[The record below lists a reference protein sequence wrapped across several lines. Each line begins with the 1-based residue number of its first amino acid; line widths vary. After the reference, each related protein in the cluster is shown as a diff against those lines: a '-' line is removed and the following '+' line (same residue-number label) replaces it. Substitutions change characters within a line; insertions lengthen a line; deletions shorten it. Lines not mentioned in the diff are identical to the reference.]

1 MVRFGATVLSISKLS
16 MIIDAH
22 THILPVEFSRDRSLV
37 LAADATFAV
46 LFGHGRAKTA
56 TAEELIASMDAE
68 GVATSVAAGYGWTD
82 PGIARQANDYA
93 LDAARRHPGKIIPFC
108 SVNPLWG
115 EAAARE
121 VRRCAETG
129 ARGIGELHPDTQGFS
144 MADRDALGLLAPAMD
159 AARVFR
165 LPVLI
170 HCSEPVGHV
179 YPGKG
184 SFTPDRALALAQ
196 AFPENIFIFAHFGGG
211 LPFYAQMPEVSDA
224 LRNVYFDSAAQ
235 PLLYRP
241 HVYASAAAGAGNE
254 KVLFGS
260 DYPRLS
266 QGRAIRAVRAAG
278 LGPAVEA
285 AVLGGNAA
293 RLL

>member
-1 MVRFGATVLSISKLS
+1 
-16 MIIDAH
+16 MIIDSH
-22 THILPVEFSRDRSLV
+22 SHILPDVFRRERDRI
-37 LAADATFAV
+37 LAADATFAA

-56 TAEELIASMDAE
+56 TAEELVASMDTE
-68 GVATSVAAGYGWTD
+68 GVAMSVTAGYGWTD
-82 PGIARQANDYA
+82 PGVACQANDYI

-144 MADRDALGLLAPAMD
+144 RADRDALRQLAPAMD
-159 AARVFR
+159 AARSFR

-196 AFPENIFIFAHFGGG
+196 AYPENVFIFAHFGGG
-211 LPFYAQMPEVSDA
+211 LPFYTQMPEVSDA

-241 HVYASAAAGAGNE
+241 PIFASAAAGAGSE
-254 KVLFGS
+254 KVLFAS

-293 RLL
+293 RLLSFGASGGRFDG